1 MSTLPAFTIER
12 IDDIPLLLAQL
23 EQMRLRELLDRHFP
37 VHGNWQ
43 GLSLGWVTVLWLT
56 HLLSEGDHRLNQVEP
71 WALAHLQ
78 TLRACTGQCL
88 YQQDLTDDRLAAV
101 LDALAHDGRWARLET
116 ALCQGLVR
124 TYALTTGVVRVD
136 PTTVS
141 SERPLSPEGLFQFG
155 HSKDQRPDCPQLKV
169 NLATLDPLGLPLVTT
184 VVAGNEA
191 DDPLYRPA
199 IERVRSMLGQ
209 GGRLYVGD
217 AKMAA
222 LETRQEIARGGD
234 YYLCPLPAQQLDARQ
249 LDAYL
254 APVWTGQQPLTVLLD
269 PEPGEE
275 APRAEGFTVSEA
287 LASEADAGPLAW
299 TERRLLVRCPVA
311 VQAEAA
317 TLRARVVRAEA
328 ALLALNERG
337 RGQPRREDPQRL
349 WEKVSALLQRH
360 QVAGLIQVRCQEQ
373 TRQRT
378 VRRWRDRPAR
388 VVVERDLLLTVTVDR
403 AALEAVVRRLG
414 WRVYATNAPEEPL
427 PPASLLAAYR
437 GQVVIERGIGR
448 LKGRPLSLTPLY
460 LHKEE
465 RVVGLIRLLSLAL
478 RGLTL
483 GEAAVRANLAQAAE
497 PLTGLYA
504 GQPKRAT
511 AQPTTEML
519 LRAFRGINLVLFAAA
534 GQSTGHLPSLT
545 PLQERILTLWAV
557 PRDTYSRLTLAV
569 THPHP
574 LAVYP
579 AVYES
584 LHPYP
589 E

>member
-1 MSTLPAFTIER
+1 MSTLPPFTIER
-12 IDDIPLLLAQL
+12 IDDLPLLLAQL
-23 EQMRLRELLDRHFP
+23 DRMRLRELLDRHFP

-71 WALAHLQ
+71 WAVAHLQ
-78 TLRACTGQCL
+78 TLRAATGQCL

-101 LDALAHDGRWARLET
+101 LDALAQDERWAQLET
-116 ALCQGLVR
+116 ALAQGLVR
-124 TYALTTGVVRVD
+124 TYALATGVVRVD

-155 HSKDQRPDCPQLKV
+155 PSKDQRPDCPQLKV

-191 DDPLYRPA
+191 DDPLYLPA
-199 IERVRSMLGQ
+199 IKRVRSMLGS

-222 LETRQEIARGGD
+222 LATRREVAQGGD
-234 YYLCPLPAQQLDARQ
+234 YYLCPLPAQQVDAAQ

-254 APVWTGQQPLTVLLD
+254 APVRDGEQPLAVLLG
-269 PEPGEE
+269 PAPGGTEPQ
-275 APRAEGFTVSEA
+275 AEGFTVQEP
-287 LASEADAGPLAW
+287 LASEGSEGPLAW
-299 TERRLLVRCPVA
+299 TERRLLVHCPA
-311 VQAEAA
+311 PAQNEAA
-317 TLRARVVRAEA
+317 SLRARVARAQA

-337 RGQPRREDPQRL
+337 RGQRRREDPQRL
-349 WEKVSALLQRH
+349 WEKVSAILQRH
-360 QVAGLIQVRCQEQ
+360 QVAALIQVTCQEQ
-373 TRQRT
+373 TRERA

-388 VVVERDLLLTVTVDR
+388 VVVERDLQVTVRVDT
-403 AALEAVVRRLG
+403 AALEAAVRRLG
-414 WRVYATNAPEEPL
+414 WRVYATNAPAAHL
-427 PPASLLAAYR
+427 APATVVSTYR

-448 LKGRPLSLTPLY
+448 LKGRPLSLTPIY
-460 LHKEE
+460 LQKEE

-478 RGLTL
+478 RVLTL
-483 GEAAVRANLAQAAE
+483 GETVARANLAQEAE

-519 LRAFRGINLVLFAAA
+519 LRAFRGINLVVFAEG
-534 GQSTGHLPSLT
+534 GQSTGHLPPLT
-545 PLQERILTLWAV
+545 PLQERILTLWEV

-579 AVYES
+579 AVYQS